1 MKKNFF
7 GVMAA
12 MMVLTLSCKKDKEPE
27 AVDPLIDLTLICYP
41 DNRAWESNGQYYFD
55 TPSGARYVAYFL
67 YLSSFAVNL
76 YSFNCLIILQIWR

>member
-27 AVDPLIDLTLICYP
+27 AVDPLIDLTLICYS
-41 DNRAWESNGQYYFD
+41 DNRAFLLVAEGVYFEIMC
-55 TPSGARYVAYFL
+55 T
-67 YLSSFAVNL
+67 NL
-76 YSFNCLIILQIWR
+76 VH